1 MVRFPSERVFANA
14 NFVRPACRV
23 ALPSLILVLLTLS
36 RLVAGAEDQASSPES
51 PDRSRAYYHYALA
64 HLDEQRWMQHGSK
77 KYLLNAIEQYQA
89 AIEDDPE
96 SDYLRRKLI
105 RLYARAGRVDEAVS
119 NATDIL
125 QQDPE
130 NVEVRRLLGE
140 IYLNLSVARRRG
152 EPKESLLRQAI
163 EQYEK
168 IQQIDPS
175 DKDSLLQLANLY
187 RQTREPQKT
196 EEALKRLLDLDPD
209 SASAT
214 ANLAFLYLDMGN
226 TQQAIELL
234 ERLEGQG
241 EASPNH
247 LKALGAAYERAGE
260 HGKASKVFE
269 QLLEKGGNSLQNRQ
283 SLAHNLVLSGQF
295 ERALKEYQELVKVQP
310 RNSEHHLRLSQIY
323 RELRRFR
330 EARESLRDAEVLDPQ
345 SLEIKYNDALLLEA
359 EGKMP
364 EAVQSLTK
372 LLDSTAKDSYSPR
385 EERNRAM
392 FHEQLGMLY
401 RTLEDYAKAEE
412 AFRAMGEVD
421 ERAKPRSWAH
431 LIEVSRAARR
441 YDEAK
446 GLAASASEEFPDN
459 APLAR
464 LRATVLAEIGEF
476 EQGAKILQALLVGAA
491 ADWEIYLALAGVYEK
506 GKRFDQAVEAIRK
519 ARELSTNERQERA
532 TLFTHGSVLERAKRF
547 DEAQKKFEALLK
559 VDPDNAS
566 ALNYLGY
573 MLADRNVQLDH
584 AHELI
589 QKALDLDP
597 NNGAYLDSLGWL
609 YYRQDKLEL
618 AERHLLRSLK
628 QYKHDPIVLSHLGD
642 VYHKLGKVDKA
653 KHHWERSLQEWQ
665 RSPKAD
671 QDPSEI
677 SSLEKKLGQLKLTS
691 SGALFSKE
699 KGQ

>member
-51 PDRSRAYYHYALA
+51 PDRSQAYYHYALA

-119 NATDIL
+119 NANDIL

-140 IYLNLSVARRRG
+140 IYHNLSVERRRG

-168 IQQIDPS
+168 IQRIDPT

-187 RQTREPQKT
+187 RQTKEREKT
-196 EEALKRLLDLDPD
+196 EAALKRLLDLEPD
-209 SASAT
+209 SAAAT

-247 LKALGAAYERAGE
+247 LKALGTAYERAGE

-269 QLLEKGGNSLQNRQ
+269 QLLEKGGDSLQNRR

-295 ERALKEYQELVKVQP
+295 ESALKEYQELVKARP
-310 RNSEHHLRLSQIY
+310 RDSEHHLRLSQIY

-330 EARESLRDAEVLDPQ
+330 EARGSLREAEVLDPQ
-345 SLEIKYNDALLLEA
+345 SLEIKYNDVLLLEA
-359 EGKMP
+359 EDKTA
-364 EAVQSLTK
+364 EAVQALTK
-372 LLDSTAKDSYSPR
+372 LLGSTAKDSYSPR

-392 FHEQLGMLY
+392 FYEQLGMLY
-401 RTLEDYAKAEE
+401 RTLEDYPKAEE

-431 LIEVSRAARR
+431 LIEASRAARR

-446 GLAASASEEFPDN
+446 DLAASAGEEFPDN

-476 EQGAKILQALLVGAA
+476 EQGAKILQALLVGDA

-506 GKRFDQAVEAIRK
+506 GKRFDQAIEAIRK
-519 ARELSTNERQERA
+519 AQELSTNERQERA
-532 TLFTHGSVLERAKRF
+532 ALFTHGSVLERAKRF

-589 QKALDLDP
+589 QKALDFDP

-691 SGALFSKE
+691 SGALSSKK